1 MSGTE
6 DYLDGLL
13 NSISEKDLDTKK
25 KTGSETMQTEED
37 IMNDMENDLLSKEAE
52 DNFLEQF
59 EKELQNEKSSPEEEK
74 TDDFFNS
81 LDQIVDGADHN
92 NNDDDFLMDTLGDIP
107 GIDDVTKTEGLSQ
120 AQTMEKEPDE
130 QSEDTAEPAQ
140 ASDDAGSDTFGMD
153 DAGSTGL
160 DDFGDLGGADMF
172 GDSEAEE
179 TEITPDGIEE
189 TPKKEGFLK
198 KLSRILFGEDDED
211 EKKKKEAMTQEE
223 RKAQEEKEKKQEKAM
238 MGGTVAFSIVFALG
252 LFFFLP
258 YFLSGIFHKVIAS
271 DTVIALLE
279 GLIRLAIFI
288 GYIALISLT
297 PDIKRVFMYHGA
309 EHKCINC
316 IEHGMELNVEN
327 VRKSSRQ
334 HKRCGTSF
342 LLIVM
347 LISIVFFLFIRVDS
361 RILQLVLRLLLI
373 PVIAGVSYEFI
384 RLAGRYDN
392 RLVNILSKPG
402 LWMQKMTTKEPD
414 DEMIEVGIASVEAV
428 FDWRKWQ
435 KEENV

>member
-211 EKKKKEAMTQEE
+211 EKGDSVSSQKEPLTGENAGDIDLSDPNMQILQEPDLTPPLPKVPVILIFVMVFSFLILVVLATNLVGYSSSFSNAE
-223 RKAQEEKEKKQEKAM
+223 DAYAKGDYEQAFQDVAGLEVKEKDQDTYRKYRILAYTTGQYRAYQNLVNQKIYDMALDSLISTIGRCEEYSSDAKELGCEGEISDIQAKAEEALEAFKIDTEKALEVYDM
-238 MGGTVAFSIVFALG
+238 KDRTAYSKEIYQILDDAG
-252 LFFFLP
+252 L
-258 YFLSGIFHKVIAS
+258 S
-271 DTVIALLE
+271 
-279 GLIRLAIFI
+279 
-288 GYIALISLT
+288 
-297 PDIKRVFMYHGA
+297 
-309 EHKCINC
+309 
-316 IEHGMELNVEN
+316 
-327 VRKSSRQ
+327 
-334 HKRCGTSF
+334 
-342 LLIVM
+342 
-347 LISIVFFLFIRVDS
+347 
-361 RILQLVLRLLLI
+361 
-373 PVIAGVSYEFI
+373 
-384 RLAGRYDN
+384 
-392 RLVNILSKPG
+392 
-402 LWMQKMTTKEPD
+402 
-414 DEMIEVGIASVEAV
+414 
-428 FDWRKWQ
+428 
-435 KEENV
+435 EE